1 MSVPPSFPLIFTSS
15 VRLPM
20 KTFSFVVGALVAVI
34 AVSGAEAKPYKAAEK
49 PGAAG
54 YFNVL
59 EDGGFWTVG
68 YTGEP
73 GQSNK
78 EIAEYAMKRAADL
91 AAEQHQEWFAVLTTT
106 NRMVQLGV
114 ADDLQMRAGNFM
126 GSGAGSTNTG
136 GNVASS
142 APVAA
147 GSGNSGNTGTFGGE
161 AVPNDVLESWQPR
174 RVRQTL
180 LVIELGSGDNAS
192 FPGLDHTPEIF
203 PATGATSAPT
213 VQQ

>member
-1 MSVPPSFPLIFTSS
+1 
-15 VRLPM
+15 M
-20 KTFSFVVGALVAVI
+20 KRFSLVAAALIAVV
-34 AVSGAEAKPYKAAEK
+34 AVSGAEAKEYKAAAK

-59 EDGGFWTVG
+59 EEGGFWTVG

-73 GQSNK
+73 GQANR

-106 NRMVQLGV
+106 NRTVQLGV
-114 ADDLQMRAGNFM
+114 ADDLQMRAGSFM
-126 GSGAGSTNTG
+126 GTGGGANTSAPISGAPSTDSRN
-136 GNVASS
+136 
-142 APVAA
+142 
-147 GSGNSGNTGTFGGE
+147 NTGTFGG
-161 AVPNDVLESWQPR
+161 ASVPNDVLETWQPR

-180 LVIELGSGDNAS
+180 LVIELGSGDKAS

-203 PATGATSAPT
+203 PATPASSATPPDK
-213 VQQ
+213 